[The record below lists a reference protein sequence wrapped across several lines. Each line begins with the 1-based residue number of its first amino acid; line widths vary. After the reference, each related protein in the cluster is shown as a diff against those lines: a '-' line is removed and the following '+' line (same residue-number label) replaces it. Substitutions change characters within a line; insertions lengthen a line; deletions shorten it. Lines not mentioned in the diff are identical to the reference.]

1 MDWRL
6 VFLSSGEI
14 SLADHMMTVGRQVHA
29 GQEVRIISIA
39 TDAGKGMGAF
49 EDLHGAASPDE
60 FSNQLNLGSMTCYG
74 TPCVAFLERLVL
86 ERDRVA
92 VEAKGFL
99 RKFLETYVNERAS
112 GEVFRAARRFALVAF
127 AGEYASSVGTTGW
140 PDREATRAAVTC
152 FKSWLDQRG
161 SMGAGDTEAAIV
173 QVRHF
178 LTLHGGSRFETICSD
193 DDSKVE
199 RTGARDRVGFR
210 QEVPDEETTSGDQAE
225 NPEEN
230 SENRSF
236 VYYVLPGAFKRELAK
251 GFDAATVAKAL
262 RERGHLDTESGRLT
276 YQKRLP
282 GMGRQRVYCIR
293 PSIFNE

>member
-1 MDWRL
+1 L
-6 VFLSSGEI
+6 
-14 SLADHMMTVGRQVHA
+14 
-29 GQEVRIISIA
+29 
-39 TDAGKGMGAF
+39 
-49 EDLHGAASPDE
+49 
-60 FSNQLNLGSMTCYG
+60 SNQLNSGTATCYG

-92 VEAKGFL
+92 AEANAFL
-99 RKFLETYVNERAS
+99 RKFLETHVLEHAS
-112 GEVFRAARRFALVAF
+112 GEVSRAARRFALVAF
-127 AGEYASSVGTTGW
+127 AGEYASSLGTTGW
-140 PDREATRAAVTC
+140 PEGEAMRAAVTC
-152 FKSWLDQRG
+152 FRAWLDQRG
-161 SMGAGDTEAAIV
+161 SVGAGDIEAAIV

-193 DDSKVE
+193 DESKVE

-210 QEVPDEETTSGDQAE
+210 LEISDEEPTSGDQAE
-225 NPEEN
+225 KPEEN
-230 SENRSF
+230 SEHAAY
-236 VYYVLPGAFKRELAK
+236 VYYVLPGALKRELAK

-262 RERGHLDTESGRLT
+262 RERGHLGTESGRLT